1 MTLSHEPITRV
12 DFSPSR
18 GTMTLLARDFLSN
31 SWTEDLKVIRVAV
44 VDDHP
49 HVAIALRALLDETPD
64 IQLVAES
71 RRGRDVAALVRR
83 ARPDVLLLDLFIEP
97 EFDALATVRC
107 LRTDFP
113 DLKIC
118 LLSAYLDPAVVRD
131 LLQAGVYGYILKDD
145 DYVSRIDTIVR
156 DLADGEI
163 YLSPQAYA
171 ALAQATRAQGKD
183 KEQLLS
189 EREVEILRLAKRG
202 LPNPQI
208 AQSLHISPGTVR
220 NHLSTIYR
228 KLGVHSRHEALQVA
242 DEQHLI

>member
-1 MTLSHEPITRV
+1 M
-12 DFSPSR
+12 
-18 GTMTLLARDFLSN
+18 
-31 SWTEDLKVIRVAV
+31 IRVAV

-71 RRGRDVAALVRR
+71 RRGGDVAALVRR
-83 ARPDVLLLDLFIEP
+83 ARPHVLLLDLFIEP
-97 EFDALATVRC
+97 EFDALSVVRR
-107 LRTDFP
+107 LRADFP

-118 LLSAYLDPAVVRD
+118 LLSAYLEPALVRD

-145 DYVSRIDTIVR
+145 DYVSRVDTIIR
-156 DLADGEI
+156 DLADGRL
-163 YLSPQAYA
+163 YLSPQAYE
-171 ALAQATRAQGKD
+171 ALAQATRA
-183 KEQLLS
+183 ESAESLLS

-208 AQSLHISPGTVR
+208 ARSLHISPGTVR

-242 DEQHLI
+242 DERHLI

>member
-1 MTLSHEPITRV
+1 M
-12 DFSPSR
+12 D
-18 GTMTLLARDFLSN
+18 GM
-31 SWTEDLKVIRVAV
+31 KVIRVAV

-71 RRGRDVAALVRR
+71 RRGGDVAALVRR
-83 ARPDVLLLDLFIEP
+83 ARPHVLLLDLFIEP
-97 EFDALATVRC
+97 EFDALSVVRR
-107 LRTDFP
+107 LRADFP

-118 LLSAYLDPAVVRD
+118 LLSAYLEPALVRD

-145 DYVSRIDTIVR
+145 DYVSRVDTIIR
-156 DLADGEI
+156 DLADGQV
-163 YLSPQAYA
+163 YLSPQAYE
-171 ALAQATRAQGKD
+171 ALAQATRA
-183 KEQLLS
+183 ESAESLLS

-220 NHLSTIYR
+220 NHLSAIYR

-242 DEQHLI
+242 DERHLI

>member
-1 MTLSHEPITRV
+1 M
-12 DFSPSR
+12 
-18 GTMTLLARDFLSN
+18 
-31 SWTEDLKVIRVAV
+31 IRVAV

-71 RRGRDVAALVRR
+71 RRGGDVAAMVRR
-83 ARPDVLLLDLFIEP
+83 TRPDVLLLDLFIEP
-97 EFDALATVRC
+97 EFDALSAVHH
-107 LRTDFP
+107 LRADFP

-118 LLSAYLDPAVVRD
+118 LLSAYLEPSLVRD

-145 DYVSRIDTIVR
+145 DYVSRVDTIIR
-156 DLADGEI
+156 DLADGQI
-163 YLSPQAYA
+163 YLSPQAYG
-171 ALAQATRAQGKD
+171 ALAQVTRTEGR
-183 KEQLLS
+183 EQLLS

-220 NHLSTIYR
+220 NYLSTIYR
-228 KLGVHSRHEALQVA
+228 KMGVHSRHEALQVA
-242 DEQHLI
+242 DERHLI

>member
-1 MTLSHEPITRV
+1 MEGVR
-12 DFSPSR
+12 
-18 GTMTLLARDFLSN
+18 
-31 SWTEDLKVIRVAV
+31 VIRVAV

-71 RRGRDVAALVRR
+71 RRGGDVAALVRR
-83 ARPDVLLLDLFIEP
+83 ARPHVLLLDLFIEP
-97 EFDALATVRC
+97 EFDALSVVRR
-107 LRTDFP
+107 LRADFP

-118 LLSAYLDPAVVRD
+118 LLSAYLEPALVRD

-145 DYVSRIDTIVR
+145 DYVSRVDTIIR
-156 DLADGEI
+156 DLADGQI
-163 YLSPQAYA
+163 YLSPQAYE
-171 ALAQATRAQGKD
+171 ALAQATRA
-183 KEQLLS
+183 ESAESLLS

-208 AQSLHISPGTVR
+208 ARSLHISPGTVR

-242 DEQHLI
+242 DERHLI